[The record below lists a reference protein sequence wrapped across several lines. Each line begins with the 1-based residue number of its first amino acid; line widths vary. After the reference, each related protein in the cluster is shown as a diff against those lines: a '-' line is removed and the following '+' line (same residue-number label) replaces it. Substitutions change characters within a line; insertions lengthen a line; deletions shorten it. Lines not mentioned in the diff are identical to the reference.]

1 MVIDE
6 KSMLDIKAS
15 LYSRVLTSPAEV
27 IVNTM
32 VSMYLEGQS
41 DRTFLKV
48 KTEDELNKRIIGLID
63 MHKAIKKQKAGGEVK

>member
-6 KSMLDIKAS
+6 KSLLDIKAS

-27 IVNTM
+27 IVDTM
-32 VSMYLEGQS
+32 VSMYLDGQA

-63 MHKAIKKQKAGGEVK
+63 MHKAIKKQKAGVR